1 MGKKFQV
8 AWEDGKTYSGFI
20 KSVSRV
26 QKTMHVV
33 FFGGAV
39 KEFIPDLPLN
49 GPDGFFS
56 LLPDGR
62 PRYTLTDWAGRS
74 GGA

>member
-1 MGKKFQV
+1 MGCKFEV
-8 AWEDGKTYSGFI
+8 EWEDGKTYSGFI

-33 FFGGAV
+33 FYNGAE
-39 KEFIPDLPLN
+39 KEFIPNLPLN
-49 GPDGFFS
+49 GSDGFN
-56 LLPDGR
+56 GWVN
-62 PRYTLTDWAGRS
+62 RYTLTDWAGRS